1 MARGLNSTKIQKAY
15 FREWVKNSETVHQNK
30 WFKLVQNNNFYS
42 IDYHAVQ
49 VVVLPVVEEEYIL
62 LSKVKRPIVGCS
74 LWECPAGGVEESE
87 TNEIA
92 ALRELKEETGVE
104 INDSSRLNPLQ
115 SLIVSQNRL
124 PMFPAIFSIQLSEEE
139 YQLRKSHDKEVEE
152 SKMFSFAEIIEM
164 IKSGDISTAITLS
177 ILGRFFLEQG
187 KIIL

>member
-1 MARGLNSTKIQKAY
+1 MARAFHSTNNQKSY
-15 FREWVKNSETVHQNK
+15 FSDWVKNSETIHQNK

-42 IDYHAVQ
+42 IKYHTEQ
-49 VVVLPVVEEEYIL
+49 VIVLPIVAEKYIL

-87 TNEIA
+87 NNEIS

-104 INDSSRLNPLQ
+104 INDPSRLNPLP

-139 YQLRKSHDKEVEE
+139 YQLRNSHDKEVEE
-152 SKMFSFAEIIEM
+152 SKRFSFAEIIEM
-164 IKSGDISTAITLS
+164 IKSGEISTAITLS

-187 KIIL
+187 NIFL